1 MGGTPLKS
9 GNGEIEMKE
18 QSGFA
23 EAQRNVGRRIS
34 QPAVHQR
41 ICSDYR
47 AHADADLMPE
57 EARADVV
64 GIMQRRERD
73 FGCRAAY
80 T

>member
-1 MGGTPLKS
+1 
-9 GNGEIEMKE
+9 
-18 QSGFA
+18 
-23 EAQRNVGRRIS
+23 
-34 QPAVHQR
+34 
-41 ICSDYR
+41 
-47 AHADADLMPE
+47 MPE